1 MTDFAEEARS
11 RTAWLLRMAA
21 PEQDA
26 GSIIEY
32 ATTTPEPPVMGPH
45 GIRTRGCP
53 RCRRTMWM
61 QREIWVCAFCGHV
74 EELACSLPPVP
85 DSPSPAAKDKAAPG
99 ESHPTQETRHAQGV
113 HDA

>member
-1 MTDFAEEARS
+1 MTDFADEARS
-11 RTAWLLRMAA
+11 RTAWLLRMAG

-32 ATTTPEPPVMGPH
+32 AATTPEPPVMGPH

-74 EELACSLPPVP
+74 EDLVC
-85 DSPSPAAKDKAAPG
+85 SPAAPAEPACAGSRSDAHHQGPRASLT
-99 ESHPTQETRHAQGV
+99 ESVEGGT
-113 HDA
+113 